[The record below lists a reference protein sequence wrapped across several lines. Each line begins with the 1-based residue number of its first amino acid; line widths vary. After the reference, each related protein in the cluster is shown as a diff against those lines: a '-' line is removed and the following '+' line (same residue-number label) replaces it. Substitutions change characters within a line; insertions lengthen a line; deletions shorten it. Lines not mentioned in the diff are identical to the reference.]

1 MENKKTLGNE
11 NAEVQTEEKRNGV
24 AGVITTDSTEQ
35 ASAVNTD
42 NIETAEEETADECV
56 AVDLR
61 RKEKAIIITIGV
73 VLALLLIWLIIWAMG
88 AGRGGNSTLR
98 SDNGDNYSYSNSD
111 SVGNNADDKNGA
123 YDADNGKGSD
133 AQDNGSDS
141 DANSPS
147 NSGNNGNSGNNN
159 PAGNNDGG
167 NSGNGGNGNGGD
179 NSGNKGNG
187 DGGNNGGNNGGGTPD
202 TGNNPGDGDHGG
214 NGDNQTPGTSGGND
228 QEDTTPPD
236 TTGGDNSSSGDNDGN
251 GNGGNNGGGKQN
263 DDNKGDDAASDYTG
277 ETKVRISEVN
287 DDTGFV
293 TITID
298 GTSIT
303 VPLQTTV
310 FNGRVTKSGVAQG
323 KLFGYNSGI
332 TVMFFY
338 PQDEGFHTTEVNAY
352 MSRTSDALTV
362 LVDING
368 DGSKLLIKVN
378 GMKALF

>member
-11 NAEVQTEEKRNGV
+11 NAEVQTEEKRNDVEGE
-24 AGVITTDSTEQ
+24 VITDSTEQ
-35 ASAVNTD
+35 AGVVNTD
-42 NIETAEEETADECV
+42 NIETDDEETDGECV

-61 RKEKAIIITIGV
+61 RKEKAIIITMGV
-73 VLALLLIWLIIWAMG
+73 ILVLLLIWLIIWAMG
-88 AGRGGNSTLR
+88 TTRDYALARP
-98 SDNGDNYSYSNSD
+98 DNGDDYSYSNSD
-111 SVGNNADDKNGA
+111 SVGDSANDKNGA
-123 YDADNGKGSD
+123 YDTDNGNDSSAQGNGFGSD
-133 AQDNGSDS
+133 V
-141 DANSPS
+141 NSPS

-159 PAGNNDGG
+159 PI
-167 NSGNGGNGNGGD
+167 GD
-179 NSGNKGNG
+179 DKGENSGNKGNG
-187 DGGNNGGNNGGGTPD
+187 NGDNGGTPIPD
-202 TGNNPGDGDHGG
+202 TGNRPSGGNQGD
-214 NGDNQTPGTSGGND
+214 NGDNQKPDNSGGNN
-228 QEDTTPPD
+228 QGDTTPPD
-236 TTGGDNSSSGDNDGN
+236 TTGGDNSSSGNDDGN
-251 GNGGNNGGGKQN
+251 GSNNGGGNRN
-263 DDNKGDDAASDYTG
+263 DDNKGDDAAPDYTG

-298 GTSIT
+298 GTSIM

-378 GMKALF
+378 GMKSLF

>member
-1 MENKKTLGNE
+1 MENKKTLENE
-11 NAEVQTEEKRNGV
+11 KAEVQTEEKRNGA

-35 ASAVNTD
+35 KCVDNTD
-42 NIETAEEETADECV
+42 YIDVDDEEIADECV

-73 VLALLLIWLIIWAMG
+73 ILALLLIWLIIWAMG
-88 AGRGGNSTLR
+88 TARDYASARTDIGN
-98 SDNGDNYSYSNSD
+98 NYSYNNSDPADSNS
-111 SVGNNADDKNGA
+111 GDKNGA
-123 YDADNGKGSD
+123 YDADNGKDND
-133 AQDNGSDS
+133 AHGDGSDS
-141 DANSPS
+141 DANSQI
-147 NSGNNGNSGNNN
+147 NSGNNGNGGNNN
-159 PAGNNDGG
+159 PTVNNDGG
-167 NSGNGGNGNGGD
+167 DNGNNGNGSNGNDSD

-187 DGGNNGGNNGGGTPD
+187 DNNGGGS
-202 TGNNPGDGDHGG
+202 
-214 NGDNQTPGTSGGND
+214 QTPGTSSGD
-228 QEDTTPPD
+228 QGDATPSD
-236 TTGGDNSSSGDNDGN
+236 TTGGDNFLSGDDD
-251 GNGGNNGGGKQN
+251 GNGGNNCGGNQN
-263 DDNKGDDAASDYTG
+263 DDNKDDDAAPDYTG

-298 GTSIT
+298 STFIT

-332 TVMFFY
+332 TVMLFY
-338 PQDEGFHTTEVNAY
+338 PHDEGFHTTEVNAY

-362 LVDING
+362 LVDISG

-378 GMKALF
+378 GMKSLF

>member
-11 NAEVQTEEKRNGV
+11 NAEIQTEEKRNDVEGE
-24 AGVITTDSTEQ
+24 VITDSTEQ
-35 ASAVNTD
+35 ASVVNTD
-42 NIETAEEETADECV
+42 NIEADDEETAGECV

-61 RKEKAIIITIGV
+61 RKEKAIIITMGV
-73 VLALLLIWLIIWAMG
+73 ILALLLIWLIIWATG
-88 AGRGGNSTLR
+88 AGRGGDSTLR
-98 SDNGDNYSYSNSD
+98 SDNDDYSYSNSD
-111 SVGNNADDKNGA
+111 SVGDNTDDKNGA
-123 YDADNGKGSD
+123 YDTDNGNDSN
-133 AQDNGSDS
+133 AQGNGSDS

-159 PAGNNDGG
+159 PAIDDK
-167 NSGNGGNGNGGD
+167 GD
-179 NSGNKGNG
+179 NSGNKG
-187 DGGNNGGNNGGGTPD
+187 DGNGGNNGDNGGTTIPD
-202 TGNNPGDGDHGG
+202 TGNRPGG
-214 NGDNQTPGTSGGND
+214 NHGENDDNQKPDNSGGNN
-228 QEDTTPPD
+228 QGDTTPPD
-236 TTGGDNSSSGDNDGN
+236 TTGGDSSSSGNDDGN
-251 GNGGNNGGGKQN
+251 GNGGNNGGGNQN
-263 DDNKGDDAASDYTG
+263 DDNIGDNAAPDYTG

-298 GTSIT
+298 GTSIM

-378 GMKALF
+378 GMKSLF

>member
-11 NAEVQTEEKRNGV
+11 NAEVQTEEKRNDV
-24 AGVITTDSTEQ
+24 AGEITTDSTEQ
-35 ASAVNTD
+35 TSVVNAD
-42 NIETAEEETADECV
+42 NIETDDEETADECV

-73 VLALLLIWLIIWAMG
+73 ILAFLLVCLIIWAMG

-98 SDNGDNYSYSNSD
+98 SDNDDNYSYSNSD
-111 SVGNNADDKNGA
+111 SASDNADDKNGA
-123 YDADNGKGSD
+123 YDADNGKESGT
-133 AQDNGSDS
+133 QGNGSGS
-141 DANSPS
+141 NVNPPS

-159 PAGNNDGG
+159 PAGNNNGG
-167 NSGNGGNGNGGD
+167 NNGSNGNGGNGNNGG
-179 NSGNKGNG
+179 NSGNNDEN
-187 DGGNNGGNNGGGTPD
+187 DGTATPD
-202 TGNNPGDGDHGG
+202 TGTSPSGG
-214 NGDNQTPGTSGGND
+214 NQGDKGDNQKPDTSSGND
-228 QEDTTPPD
+228 KGDPTPSD
-236 TTGGDNSSSGDNDGN
+236 TTGGDNSSSGNDNGN
-251 GNGGNNGGGKQN
+251 GNGGNNGGGNQN
-263 DDNKGDDAASDYTG
+263 DDNKGDDAAPDYTG

-303 VPLQTTV
+303 VPLQTTI

-323 KLFGYNSGI
+323 KIFGYNSGV

-338 PQDEGFHTTEVNAY
+338 LQDEGFHTTEVNAY
-352 MSRTSDALTV
+352 MNRTSDALTV

-378 GMKALF
+378 GMKSLF

>member
-11 NAEVQTEEKRNGV
+11 NAEVQTEEKRNDVEGE
-24 AGVITTDSTEQ
+24 VITDSTEQ
-35 ASAVNTD
+35 ASVVNTD
-42 NIETAEEETADECV
+42 NIEADDEETADGSV

-61 RKEKAIIITIGV
+61 RKEKAIIITMGV
-73 VLALLLIWLIIWAMG
+73 ILTLLLIWLIIWAMG
-88 AGRGGNSTLR
+88 ATRDYASART
-98 SDNGDNYSYSNSD
+98 DNGDNTSYSTSD
-111 SVGNNADDKNGA
+111 SVGDNADDKNSA
-123 YDADNGKGSD
+123 YNTDNGNDSS
-133 AQDNGSDS
+133 AQGNGSDS

-147 NSGNNGNSGNNN
+147 TSGNNGNSGNNN
-159 PAGNNDGG
+159 PAGNDKGE
-167 NSGNGGNGNGGD
+167 
-179 NSGNKGNG
+179 NSGNKGDGNG
-187 DGGNNGGNNGGGTPD
+187 GSNGGNNGGNGGTPIPD
-202 TGNNPGDGDHGG
+202 TDNSPSGGNQGD
-214 NGDNQTPGTSGGND
+214 NGDNQTPGISGGNN

-236 TTGGDNSSSGDNDGN
+236 TTGGDNTSSGNDDGN
-251 GNGGNNGGGKQN
+251 GNGGNNGGGNQN
-263 DDNKGDDAASDYTG
+263 DDNKGDDAAPDYTG

-298 GTSIT
+298 GTSIM

-368 DGSKLLIKVN
+368 DGSKLFIMVN
-378 GMKALF
+378 GMKSLF